1 MRPTRPSSDV
11 AFTPSVKALQSRHGS
26 RAAYARMEAAGGFA
40 TSITDDLARFIAAQ
54 TSFFL
59 ATANGAGQPYI
70 QHRGGPAGF
79 LRVLDASTLAFADFR
94 GNKQYITRGNLLD
107 NDKVQLFLI
116 DYLHRQRVKIWGV
129 ATATDDPARLAA
141 LTPAAY
147 DARVEQAIVITVS
160 AWDANC
166 PQHIPQ
172 LVEAADMAAR
182 LAESEARIAALEA
195 ALAAARRPR

>member
-1 MRPTRPSSDV
+1 MKLKPMNHTTKEDKREQILSAANTARWDLGMDFHDAVIESIYAD
-11 AFTPSVKALQSRHGS
+11 ASRIARKTVRQEGEK
-26 RAAYARMEAAGGFA
+26 AAYALDVKIDKIVTSRWLGFPMMFLMLAVVFWLTIAGA
-40 TSITDDLARFIAAQ
+40 NYPSTMLA
-54 TSFFL
+54 S
-59 ATANGAGQPYI
+59 
-70 QHRGGPAGF
+70 
-79 LRVLDASTLAFADFR
+79 
-94 GNKQYITRGNLLD
+94 
-107 NDKVQLFLI
+107 FLI